1 MRIEPDRFGTM
12 VASNFNRRRSITMQ
26 EKQTRRGLL
35 KNAAKAAVAAGGVL
49 AVKEASGQTG
59 RLEKK
64 DATGKSQTQFPFTSV
79 VAYGNLLFVS
89 GIGCRVPGTIEE
101 NTKWVLDEL
110 EKNLAASGSSLEKVL
125 KVNIF
130 MEDIKQFDRMNAIYK
145 TRKWGTIFPARNTVQ
160 PAALPAG
167 DFGLAIDCVAYI

>member
-1 MRIEPDRFGTM
+1 
-12 VASNFNRRRSITMQ
+12 MQ
-26 EKQTRRGLL
+26 KPTRRGLL

-49 AVKEASGQTG
+49 AVPAAAAAAQTASQLT
-59 RLEKK
+59 KK

-79 VAYGNLLFVS
+79 VSYGNLLFVS

-110 EKNLAASGSSLEKVL
+110 EKNLAAAGSSLEKVL
-125 KVNIF
+125 KMNIF
-130 MEDIKQFDRMNAIYK
+130 LEDIKQFDRMNAVYK
-145 TRKWGTIFPARNTVQ
+145 TRKWGAIFPARNTTQ

-167 DFGLAIDCVAYI
+167 DYGLAIDCIAYV

>member
-1 MRIEPDRFGTM
+1 
-12 VASNFNRRRSITMQ
+12 MQ
-26 EKQTRRGLL
+26 KPTRRGIL
-35 KNAAKAAVAAGGVL
+35 KNAAKAAIAAGGVL
-49 AVKEASGQTG
+49 ATQSSIQTVSAQTSAK
-59 RLEKK
+59 LTKK
-64 DATGKSQTQFPFTSV
+64 DATGKSQTQFPFTTV
-79 VAYGNLLFVS
+79 VSYGNLLFVS

-110 EKNLAASGSSLEKVL
+110 EKNLTAAGSSLEKVL
-125 KVNIF
+125 KVNLF

-167 DFGLAIDCVAYI
+167 DYGLAIDCVAYV